1 MKPIK
6 FDLPLN
12 GTRIATLEQLEENL
26 TPEIIGHFH
35 SGKLAKWLRAR
46 SLTEQ
51 AEVVDVLL
59 AANNEREVQLFKSLC
74 EVFVSEVDE
83 NDAREAIN
91 DYKTSLP
98 SQQNT
103 VDEDA
108 IKAEAK
114 EEMEKLKLKYEKE
127 IRQLEAKE
135 TDVIIETAN
144 REVEFFN
151 REAELVEEL
160 VRQEFIKLYFQLWM
174 VASLVTLKS
183 GELSDDDFT
192 NIIKSIMD
200 ALFANTSPDKFK
212 NSEEF
217 KRFKKLEMGELFGL
231 CEIFLDMLETLPS
244 FD

>member
-12 GTRIATLEQLEENL
+12 GTKIATLEQLEENL

-51 AEVVDVLL
+51 AEVVDALI
-59 AANNEREVQLFKSLC
+59 AANNEREVKLFKSLC

-114 EEMEKLKLKYEKE
+114 EEIEKIKLKYEEEMRE
-127 IRQLEAKE
+127 IKAERQAFEDMVQATVLEAEAGLTKE
-135 TDVIIETAN
+135 FMQQQFTT
-144 REVEFFN
+144 
-151 REAELVEEL
+151 
-160 VRQEFIKLYFQLWM
+160 LYFQLWM
-174 VASLVTLKS
+174 VFSLITLKA
-183 GELSDDDFT
+183 GELSDDDL
-192 NIIKSIMD
+192 IKIVKSIMD
-200 ALFANTSPDKFK
+200 GVFANTSPDKFK
-212 NSEEF
+212 KSEEF
-217 KRFKKLEMGELFGL
+217 LKFKDLEMDEMFEC
-231 CEIFLDMLETLPS
+231 CEIWLGLLETLPS